1 MSDLTTRATK
11 GDSLTHGELDTN
23 FKLGAQTKA
32 ASYTVVEGDNRDAID
47 VTAVA
52 TITLPDATAIVAAAD
67 TGDFEVTLNNTTVA
81 VMTITCVTGTDT
93 IDGSTSDY
101 IVNGIDSITLKVNQ
115 AGTGY
120 NIVGGAATKTATES
134 WSNKTLISPTITSYA
149 GGVITSDTVSTAPG
163 TATVDFT
170 GIPSWVKRIT
180 VIFDSLG
187 MSANTGV
194 LEMQLGVTAGIDT
207 TADYEWSYTNLTNAA
222 AVVVGDSQA
231 FNTFRLMPVH
241 GASTDIFT
249 GHVVIENITG
259 NVWVISG
266 VIGNIARQ
274 GACAGRKA
282 LSDTLT
288 QLRIKNSSGN
298 TFDTGSINITYEG

>member
-1 MSDLTTRATK
+1 MSNLTTRATK

-23 FKLGAQTKA
+23 FKRGAQTKA

-67 TGDFEVTLNNTTVA
+67 TGDFQVTLNNTTVA

-101 IVNGIDSITLKVNQ
+101 IVNGIDSITLKVDQ

-120 NIVGGAATKTATES
+120 NIVGGAATKTATETLT
-134 WSNKTLISPTITSYA
+134 NKTLTSPTITSFV
-149 GGVITSDTVSTAPG
+149 GGVITSGTVSTAPA

-170 GIPSWVKRIT
+170 GIPSWVKRVT
-180 VIFDSLG
+180 VLFDNLG

-194 LEMQLGVTAGIDT
+194 LELQLGVTAGIDT
-207 TADYEWSYTNLTNAA
+207 TADYSWSYCNLTNAA
-222 AVVVGDSQA
+222 AVAVADNQA
-231 FNTFRLMPVH
+231 FNRFRLVPAH
-241 GASTDIFT
+241 GVSLDIFT

-259 NVWVISG
+259 NVWDISG
-266 VIGNIARQ
+266 AIGNIARQ
-274 GACAGRKA
+274 GVCTGRKA

-288 QLRIKNSSGN
+288 QIRILNSSGN
-298 TFDTGSINITYEG
+298 TFDTGSINIMYEG